1 MKFQF
6 SEKYKQ
12 QEDVVFS
19 LLSNFESEGE
29 LLNDGRRNVIKVLP
43 LDGHK
48 INIKAFKIPNLVNR
62 IAYNFFR
69 KSKAERSFN
78 NACYLLEHGIGT
90 PHPVGFL
97 EETCK
102 LLFNKSYYI
111 SEQLEADITFR
122 ELILD
127 PDYPNRE
134 EILRKFT
141 AFTHRLHQNNILFKD
156 HSPGNTLI
164 KRNGDGYDFFL
175 VDLNRMEFKDLTFKE
190 RILNFTRITSKED
203 MVAIMSDEYARLT
216 GIDYDT
222 VFVPMWKQTAAFQEK
237 FYRKKRWKKRLKV
250 S

>member
-1 MKFQF
+1 VKFQF
-6 SEKYKQ
+6 SEKYKEQ
-12 QEDVVFS
+12 KDAVLT

-43 LDGHK
+43 LGGHK
-48 INIKAFKIPNLVNR
+48 INVKAFKIPNLVNR

-78 NACYLLEHGIGT
+78 NASYLLEHGIGT

-97 EETCK
+97 EENCK
-102 LLFNKSYYI
+102 LLFNKSYYV

-141 AFTHRLHQNNILFKD
+141 AFTHQLHQNNILFKD

-164 KRNGDGYDFFL
+164 KKNGEGYDFFL
-175 VDLNRMEFKDLTFKE
+175 VDLNRMEFKELTFEE

-216 GIDYDT
+216 GISYDSI
-222 VFVPMWKQTAAFQEK
+222 FNPMWKHTAAFQEK